1 MDLFVVKENF
11 GKTSKSLKIL
21 LCNWLWGATYNRE
34 TSPICC
40 NFHEDLLGLALV
52 LKTFKLCRCLF
63 SFLDQFFKQ
72 TCFSLFLF
80 IASVFSTW
88 NSFTACFML
97 FRTRYFTE
105 PSKHACG
112 FFPMVFDGKPSHFS
126 PGVSIA
132 SYVSYLH
139 Y

>member
-1 MDLFVVKENF
+1 MQLIVGSYLQPRN
-11 GKTSKSLKIL
+11 I
-21 LCNWLWGATYNRE
+21 
-34 TSPICC
+34 P
-40 NFHEDLLGLALV
+40 DLLQFSWRSLGAGTTQHKSFKLV

-105 PSKHACG
+105 PSKHPCG